1 MVRTDLACVF
11 EFLKALFMGI
21 SLTFSIAV
29 KKQNQNPTNQT
40 PTNPTN
46 PKLTL
51 NCLALRNESFCSAKG
66 IYKKKLSHWVGF

>member
-1 MVRTDLACVF
+1 MVGTDLACVF

-21 SLTFSIAV
+21 SLTFSIVV

-40 PTNPTN
+40 PTN

-51 NCLALRNESFCSAKG
+51 NCLALRNESFYSAKG
-66 IYKKKLSHWVGF
+66 IYKKRLSHWVGF